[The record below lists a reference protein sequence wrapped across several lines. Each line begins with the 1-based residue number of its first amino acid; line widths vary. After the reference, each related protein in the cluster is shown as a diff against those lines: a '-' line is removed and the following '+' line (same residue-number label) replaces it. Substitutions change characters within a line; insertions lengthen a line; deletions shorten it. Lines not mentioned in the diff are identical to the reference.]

1 MHLPLLLPTL
11 LSLSSLAAAAIPW
24 RGPNFD
30 SVLPKNESRKELPL
44 PKPTYDLDFRMV
56 VDLYPRLPVGPGPW
70 GQRNWVAFSGGR
82 WAATW
87 GSGTVLAGGQ
97 DSQIVIDDLSTKL
110 ITNYLLVTNDTQPA
124 YIAVS
129 TNGGFGEDVVVSY

>member
-1 MHLPLLLPTL
+1 MHIPTLLTTL
-11 LSLSSLAAAAIPW
+11 LSLSSFAAATIPTIPS

-30 SVLPKNESRKELPL
+30 SVLPQNETRKALPL

-56 VDLYPRLPVGPGPW
+56 VDLYPRLPVGKGPW

-82 WAATW
+82 WAAKW

-129 TNGGFGEDVVVSY
+129 TNGGGFL